1 MRLLKVKQKNHNL
14 VSSPRIPEP
23 RIPGPPF
30 QARVRN
36 TPYARIFAMTPV
48 DAPAPGTPGTAPA
61 PGSPAPGAATRAP
74 LPYRQVHL
82 DFHTSEHITNI
93 GGRFDEA
100 AFQQALKDSRVDSI
114 TLFAKCH
121 HSWSY
126 YPTQVGRPHP
136 HLTTDLLGRQIEA
149 CRRIGVRCPI
159 YITVGWS
166 SNDAADHPEWCVQK
180 PDGTFLTQN
189 LDLDAAD
196 DAARPWVSWVCLWPG
211 GGYGDLIVEQTRE
224 ICRTFDVDG
233 LFYDICPVR
242 PNYAPAV
249 KREMVDAGV
258 DVSDP
263 VAVQRYAL
271 GVWAKFTQRC
281 RDVLFERH
289 PAATIY
295 FNGNSAWNTPEVM
308 LQRQT
313 HFELE
318 HMPSVWGGGYDH
330 FPMRVR
336 ALQRYG
342 KPLIAMS
349 GKFHTMWG
357 EFGGYKHPQAMRLE
371 AAGMAMHGCRAS
383 FGDQLHPTG
392 AIDSATYRNLAVAY
406 EYAEALEP
414 YIDHAL
420 PASDLAIL
428 RPPVRDA
435 DAADP
440 HASAPDSFG
449 VGQMLLESHREFRVV
464 TREDAWD
471 DLSTLILPGC
481 RLLDDAA
488 GERVKQFIAR
498 GGNVLVLAQ
507 SLLHI
512 DEGRALFDFG
522 GQWHGPATFK
532 QDYLAAGPLLRER
545 NAELIESPVLCYAA
559 AERVTA
565 TDGQVLAAI
574 HEPYFD
580 RTYARYCSHMNT
592 PPRPEPSR
600 YAGVVRKG
608 RVIYLAHPLGR
619 LYHEW
624 GARLHRELFITA
636 LDWLDPTPVVQAEL
650 PSMARLS
657 LLHQPANQRY
667 LLHVMYAPPAQRG
680 GACVL
685 EDCPPLRDVAATV
698 RVPQTITAAHFGV
711 ERQPLKFAQ
720 RDAGVQLTL
729 PEVAGHAFVALT
741 YA

>member
-1 MRLLKVKQKNHNL
+1 MKGADDKY
-14 VSSPRIPEP
+14 
-23 RIPGPPF
+23 
-30 QARVRN
+30 RVRL
-36 TPYARIFAMTPV
+36 F
-48 DAPAPGTPGTAPA
+48 
-61 PGSPAPGAATRAP
+61 
-74 LPYRQVHL
+74 L
-82 DFHTSEHITNI
+82 
-93 GGRFDEA
+93 GRFDEA

-336 ALQRYG
+336 ALHVYDSTVPNYG
-342 KPLIAMS
+342 TFSQGFDATPSFPPGTAPSHDASPASI
-349 GKFHTMWG
+349 HV
-357 EFGGYKHPQAMRLE
+357 
-371 AAGMAMHGCRAS
+371 AASAS
-383 FGDQLHPTG
+383 V
-392 AIDSATYRNLAVAY
+392 SVTYRV
-406 EYAEALEP
+406 
-414 YIDHAL
+414 
-420 PASDLAIL
+420 
-428 RPPVRDA
+428 PVS
-435 DAADP
+435 
-440 HASAPDSFG
+440 ASASRSKFQRPMRRCATPAFRWWRVSPTQAVSIATSTRTTCARCRRWRPG
-449 VGQMLLESHREFRVV
+449 VPRRRGCFFR
-464 TREDAWD
+464 
-471 DLSTLILPGC
+471 
-481 RLLDDAA
+481 
-488 GERVKQFIAR
+488 
-498 GGNVLVLAQ
+498 
-507 SLLHI
+507 
-512 DEGRALFDFG
+512 
-522 GQWHGPATFK
+522 
-532 QDYLAAGPLLRER
+532 
-545 NAELIESPVLCYAA
+545 
-559 AERVTA
+559 
-565 TDGQVLAAI
+565 
-574 HEPYFD
+574 
-580 RTYARYCSHMNT
+580 
-592 PPRPEPSR
+592 
-600 YAGVVRKG
+600 
-608 RVIYLAHPLGR
+608 
-619 LYHEW
+619 
-624 GARLHRELFITA
+624 GARP
-636 LDWLDPTPVVQAEL
+636 DPLSGGRFPGEGPQSRDQAVC
-650 PSMARLS
+650 LS
-657 LLHQPANQRY
+657 S
-667 LLHVMYAPPAQRG
+667 
-680 GACVL
+680 
-685 EDCPPLRDVAATV
+685 
-698 RVPQTITAAHFGV
+698 
-711 ERQPLKFAQ
+711 
-720 RDAGVQLTL
+720 AGSSR
-729 PEVAGHAFVALT
+729 
-741 YA
+741 